1 MKLTE
6 SLLRRLIQEEINEMS
21 GGVGGRGKIEPNN
34 AGAGAGY
41 QRDDDLARSKRRK
54 KKIKK
59 EAWGAKKGDLPSRG
73 DYQRDDRHEEGEAL
87 LRKFQ
92 EEKPGAKPT
101 EGELRRLADEM
112 DLHDD
117 AVSDAMG
124 LAGYG
129 KVHSDS

>member
-1 MKLTE
+1 MT
-6 SLLRRLIQEEINEMS
+6 
-21 GGVGGRGKIEPNN
+21 GGVGGRGKIEPSN
-34 AGAGAGY
+34 AGAGAG
-41 QRDDDLARSKRRK
+41 
-54 KKIKK
+54 
-59 EAWGAKKGDLPSRG
+59 
-73 DYQRDDRHEEGEAL
+73 YQRDDRHEEGEAL

-101 EGELRRLADEM
+101 ERELRRLADEM

>member
-6 SLLRRLIQEEINEMS
+6 SLLRRLIQEEINEMT
-21 GGVGGRGKIEPNN
+21 GGTGGRGKIEMGN

-41 QRDDDLARSKRRK
+41 QRD
-54 KKIKK
+54 
-59 EAWGAKKGDLPSRG
+59 
-73 DYQRDDRHEEGEAL
+73 DDRHEEGEAL

>member
-6 SLLRRLIQEEINEMS
+6 SLLRRLIQEEINEMT
-21 GGVGGRGKIEPNN
+21 GGFGGRGKVEPNN
-34 AGAGAGY
+34 AGSGAGY

-59 EAWGAKKGDLPSRG
+59 EAWGAMKGDQKKS
-73 DYQRDDRHEEGEAL
+73 YQRDDRHEEGEAL

-129 KVHSDS
+129 KVDSDS